1 MTKVLLIGQDKGG
14 TGKTLISRGLCE
26 VVPGA
31 PVIEIDSSPRM
42 IELGKRVKF
51 FQMRANRDEIE
62 RTGGAISR
70 SEFDPVIN
78 AIASATLPT
87 VVDIGANTGASL
99 LTVIAALTDDF
110 SAAEVEFGLL
120 VVTTAE
126 PGALAEV
133 PKLLSIAS
141 PWAKARFLINN
152 RLHGDIDPKTLS
164 KLASGATVT
173 CLMKQVM
180 DEGAAAILQAGGLA
194 SIAKLDSN
202 ALSAKF
208 GIAQGGRIR
217 RDLTR
222 TRLEVM
228 QAVRLAGEWLVTP

>member
-1 MTKVLLIGQDKGG
+1 MTKVLLVGQDKGG
-14 TGKTLISRGLCE
+14 SGKTLISRGLAE
-26 VVPGA
+26 ILPGA

-42 IELGKRVKF
+42 IELGKRVQF
-51 FQMRANRDEIE
+51 FQMRADRDEIE

-87 VVDIGANTGASL
+87 VIDIGANTGASL
-99 LTVIAALTDDF
+99 LAVIAGLTDDF
-110 SAAEVEFGLL
+110 SATGVEFGLL

-126 PGALAEV
+126 PGAVAEV
-133 PKLLSIAS
+133 PKLFAIAA
-141 PWAKARFLINN
+141 PWATARFLIDN
-152 RLHGDIDPKTLS
+152 RVHGDIDPKILL
-164 KLASGATVT
+164 KIASGARVT

-180 DEGAAAILQAGGLA
+180 DKNAAAILQAGGLA
-194 SIAKLDSN
+194 SIARLDAN
-202 ALSAKF
+202 ALNAKF
-208 GIAQGGRIR
+208 GIAQGSRIR

-228 QAVRLAGEWLVTP
+228 QAVRLAAEWLVA

>member
-14 TGKTLISRGLCE
+14 TGKTLICRGLCE
-26 VVPGA
+26 ILPGA

-42 IELGKRVKF
+42 IELGKRVQF

-62 RTGGAISR
+62 RTGGAVSR
-70 SEFDPVIN
+70 AEFDPVIN

-87 VVDIGANTGASL
+87 IVDIGANTGSSL
-99 LTVIAALTDDF
+99 LAVIAGLTDDF
-110 SAAEVEFGLL
+110 SAARVEFGLL

-133 PKLLSIAS
+133 PKLLSIAA
-141 PWAKARFLINN
+141 PWTTARFLIEN
-152 RLHGDIDPKTLS
+152 RIHGDIDPKTLS
-164 KLASGATVT
+164 KLASAATVT
-173 CLMKQVM
+173 CLMNQVM
-180 DEGAAAILQAGGLA
+180 DEKAAAILQAGGLA
-194 SIAKLDSN
+194 SIARLDAN
-202 ALSAKF
+202 ALNAKF
-208 GIAQGGRIR
+208 GIAQGSRIR

-228 QAVRLAGEWLVTP
+228 QAVRLAAEWLVAS

>member
-1 MTKVLLIGQDKGG
+1 MTKVLLVAQDKGG
-14 TGKTLISRGLCE
+14 TAKTLISRGLAE

-31 PVIEIDSSPRM
+31 PVIEIDASPRM

-51 FQMRANRDEIE
+51 FPMRSDRDEIE
-62 RTGGAISR
+62 RTGGAVSR

-87 VVDIGANTGASL
+87 IVDIGANTGSSL
-99 LTVIAALTDDF
+99 LAVIGGLADDF
-110 SAAEVEFGLL
+110 TAAGVQFGLL

-126 PGALAEV
+126 PGAVAEV
-133 PKLLSIAS
+133 PKLFVLAA
-141 PWAKARFLINN
+141 PWASARFLVDN
-152 RLHGDIDPKTLS
+152 RFHGEIDS
-164 KLASGATVT
+164 KILLKIAAGARVT

-180 DEGAAAILQAGGLA
+180 DENAAAILQAGGLA
-194 SIAKLDSN
+194 SIAKLDAK
-202 ALSAKF
+202 ALNEKF

-228 QAVRLAGEWLVTP
+228 QAVRLAGEWLVAP